1 MRLFQPIRNRARGV
15 LQPPRTLAMA
25 LSLAMLWSPGCAAGP
40 SADRDVESSGDPR
53 DAHNVH
59 RPVGKADSPCGP
71 FPSYYYE
78 YLDDTFC
85 RKRLPGNRDRDL
97 VCPTVASAPE
107 ATVVDTGQQVLYR
120 PASAPLEVDSDA
132 LVGWVPDELRVALI
146 LIRRVDG
153 VPHYRYLSN
162 GRHDEI
168 VQPWSS
174 TKFMAVANAAA
185 ALRWYSSGEVGL
197 TAEVK
202 AIPLGDL
209 VSVIHSYDQRTFT
222 SNGLARYFH
231 NIGTRFWANQL
242 IHGAWL
248 QRPEAETFGGD
259 YGDMEPALGYVFH
272 DNTGNGDATLIVEP
286 ELEFS
291 LPNQLSPLTMAEF
304 LKRLVMHR
312 EDEATRMADLHW
324 DDLRVLFYGAEES
337 IWYAGDQPQGM
348 ESDTA
353 IYVQQALDPDALEAQ
368 SQGQWRIFSKL
379 GYGGSRGGE
388 LAHNAYAC
396 LPVLDAGGEPVP
408 DVGKELVLSVHLS
421 AHDAPSAA
429 DQRLAT
435 IYRTLLRAVQ
445 SGQIK

>member
-1 MRLFQPIRNRARGV
+1 MKPLTLVLLGLF
-15 LQPPRTLAMA
+15 
-25 LSLAMLWSPGCAAGP
+25 AAITAACGA
-40 SADRDVESSGDPR
+40 ADPFADEDVESSGDPR
-53 DAHNVH
+53 GVHNGH
-59 RPVGKADSPCGP
+59 RPLGKADGHCGP
-71 FPSYYYE
+71 FPPDYFE

-85 RKRLPGNRDRDL
+85 RKRLPSNRDRNL
-97 VCPTVASAPE
+97 VCPTVASGPE
-107 ATVVDTGQQVLYR
+107 ATVVGTGQRVVYR
-120 PASAPLEVDSDA
+120 PASAPVEVDSEA

-162 GRHDEI
+162 GSHDEI

-185 ALRWYSSGEVGL
+185 ALRYYSAGEVGI
-197 TAEVK
+197 TAEVRD
-202 AIPLGDL
+202 IPLGDL
-209 VSVIHSYDQRTFT
+209 VSVIHSYDQRHFT

-242 IHGAWL
+242 VHGAWL
-248 QRPEAETFGGD
+248 HRPEAETFGGD
-259 YGDMEPALGYVFH
+259 YGDLEPDLGYTFL
-272 DNTGNGDATLIVEP
+272 DTAGYGDATLVMEP
-286 ELEFS
+286 ELDFS

-312 EDEATRMADLHW
+312 EDEATRMEDLQW
-324 DDLRVLFYGAEES
+324 ADLRVLFYGAEDS
-337 IWYAGDQPQGM
+337 IWYSPEQPQGM

-353 IYVQQALDPDALEAQ
+353 IYVQQALDPDALETQ

-388 LAHNAYAC
+388 LTHNAYAC
-396 LPVLDAGGEPVP
+396 LPVLDALGEPIL
-408 DVGKELVLSVHLS
+408 DVGHELVLSVHLS
-421 AHDAPSAA
+421 AHDDHRGA

-435 IYRTLLRAVQ
+435 IYRTLLRAVLA
-445 SGQIK
+445 GQIK